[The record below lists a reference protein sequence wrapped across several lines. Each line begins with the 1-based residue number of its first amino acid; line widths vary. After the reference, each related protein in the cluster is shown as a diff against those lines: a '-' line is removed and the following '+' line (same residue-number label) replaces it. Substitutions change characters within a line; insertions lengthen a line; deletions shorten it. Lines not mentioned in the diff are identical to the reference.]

1 MPIDPTPWNPM
12 PRATVTRNRFA
23 LHPLVLVLAIV
34 LPGLEVS
41 RTQAA
46 ALADNE
52 RSSSQTRHYTIAAGS
67 LVNVL
72 NSFAEQ
78 AGIFL
83 AGHNDLAAGKRSP
96 GLNGV
101 YNREQALQR
110 LLQGSGLLAQRQG
123 NSGYVL
129 HAVPVEQGALEL
141 GATSIS
147 AQAPGAISEDSHA
160 YTIGSTS
167 SATGLPLSLRETPQS
182 VTVITRQLMD
192 DQGATSLVDA
202 LRRAPGISVQN
213 YDSERWEF
221 SSRGLPITNFQYDG
235 VNTDYDGVYD
245 YGTTSTDMAAYDRV
259 EIIKGA
265 TGLMTGAGDPSA
277 TVNLIRKRPTPA
289 FKASISGTVGSWD
302 NYRSEGDISGP
313 LSASAN
319 VRGRLVAVYQDRSA
333 YMDHYRNSKDIAYG
347 IVEADLTP
355 DTLVSVGIDQ
365 QNTRSRGASWTGFP
379 MYYSDGSRTDFSRS
393 FNPATDW
400 SRRDFTNQTLF
411 ASVQQQLAN
420 DWALKLSYDR
430 KHRQHDTFLASASGG
445 NPDPV
450 SGNGMFMYMG
460 KFKGDQVQDNI
471 DVNLSGPFTL
481 AGREHELIAGFM
493 SMNTRQDIPVYG
505 SVYPPVDGSIFDWR
519 GEFAKP
525 EIPRVGTDDI
535 VQRQT
540 GAYLAARLKP
550 IDDLTLILGARV
562 SDFSG
567 RDDLDYSDP
576 QTTDLRDSYRQSGVV
591 TPYAGLV
598 YDLDDTYSVYASYTS
613 IYQPQ
618 MSKDAN
624 RQLLDPVQGNSHEA
638 GIKAEYFGGRLNA
651 RFALYRIEQDN
662 IAEYVS
668 GVDTESVYR
677 AVQGASTKGFEI
689 ELAGE
694 LRDGWNLSA
703 GYTYN
708 HTRDAEG
715 DYVYS
720 SVLQTTAPEQVVRVF
735 STYRLS
741 GAWDRLTVG
750 AGVSWQSEFFGN
762 VLRPD
767 PADSVNFGQ
776 PSTITQPGYALVD
789 AMARYRFN
797 EHLSTT
803 LNVKNLFDKTYYTGL
818 GNFGTGF
825 YGEPRTVQL
834 TTRWD
839 F

>member
-1 MPIDPTPWNPM
+1 M
-12 PRATVTRNRFA
+12 PRATLTRQRFA
-23 LHPLVLVLAIV
+23 LHPLVLALAVV
-34 LPGLEVS
+34 LPGLDVS
-41 RTQAA
+41 RSQAA
-46 ALADNE
+46 PLVESEQSGN
-52 RSSSQTRHYTIAAGS
+52 QTRHYAIAGGS
-67 LVNVL
+67 LVSVL
-72 NSFAEQ
+72 NRFAEQ

-83 AGHNDLAAGKRSP
+83 AGHNELAAGKRSP

-101 YNREQALQR
+101 YSQQQALQR
-110 LLQGSGLLAQRQG
+110 LLQDSGLQAQRQG
-123 NSGYVL
+123 NGGYVL
-129 HAVPVEQGALEL
+129 HAAPVIPGPLEL
-141 GATSIS
+141 GATNIS
-147 AQAPGAISEDSHA
+147 GQAPGTISEDSHA
-160 YTIGSTS
+160 YTVGSTS

-192 DQGATSLVDA
+192 DQGATSIVDA

-245 YGTTSTDMAAYDRV
+245 YGTTSTDMAPYDRV

-289 FKASISGTVGSWD
+289 FKASVSGTVGSWD
-302 NYRSEGDISGP
+302 TYRSEGDISGP

-319 VRGRLVAVYQDRSA
+319 VRGRLVGVYQDRSA
-333 YMDHYRNSKDIAYG
+333 YVDHYRNTRDIAYG

-355 DTLVSVGIDQ
+355 DTLVTLGIDQ
-365 QNTRSRGASWTGFP
+365 QDTRSRGASWTGFP
-379 MYYSDGSRTDFSRS
+379 MYYSDGSRSDFSRS

-411 ASVQQQLAN
+411 ANVQQQLAN
-420 DWALKLSYDR
+420 DWALKVSYDR

-450 SGNGMFMYMG
+450 SGDGMFMYMG
-460 KFKGDQVQDNI
+460 KFKGDQVQDNV

-525 EIPRVGTDDI
+525 EIPRVGTNDI

-550 IDDLTLILGARV
+550 VDDLALILGARV
-562 SDFSG
+562 SNFSG
-567 RDDLDYSDP
+567 HDDLDYSDP
-576 QTTDLRDSYRQSGVV
+576 HSADLRDSYRQSGVV

-598 YDLDDTYSVYASYTS
+598 YDLDDTWSVYTSYTS

-624 RQLLDPVQGNSHEA
+624 RQLLDPVQGKSLEA

-651 RFALYRIEQDN
+651 SFALYRIEQDN
-662 IAEYVS
+662 IAEHVS

-677 AVQGASTKGFEI
+677 AVQGATTEGFEF

-708 HTRDAEG
+708 HTRDAQG
-715 DYVYS
+715 DYVYG
-720 SVLQTTAPEQVVRVF
+720 SVLQTTAPEQLVRVF
-735 STYRLS
+735 STYRLP

-750 AGVSWQSEFFGN
+750 AGVNWQSEFFGK
-762 VLRPD
+762 VFRPD
-767 PADSVNFGQ
+767 PADTVNLGQ
-776 PSTITQPGYALVD
+776 YTTITQPGYALVD

-834 TTRWD
+834 TTRWV

>member
-245 YGTTSTDMAAYDRV
+245 YGTTSTDMAPYDRV

-277 TVNLIRKRPTPA
+277 TVNLIRKRPTPI
-289 FKASISGTVGSWD
+289 FKASVSGTVGSWD

-393 FNPATDW
+393 FNPASDW